1 MPISEG
7 IFERKEDDRIREE
20 HNDKDIN
27 YVTPPFGGHLEC
39 YSDEYVD
46 IDIDIDGPSSISFH
60 PSRQKSTIRR
70 SMLLQICKAFI
81 IISLT
86 FISFVPS
93 LAMDPA
99 SQPSA
104 TSSGSSTSDSVSSRT
119 DMPLSLN
126 YTETSSAA
134 KEAEAAHSLALLLLL
149 LGDDLVDE
157 DNSDG
162 IDVEESVL
170 RSPSTSLIN
179 SHGAYKRESNE
190 KHHPFLVI
198 CTVDG
203 DIMVLNAN
211 DGALVCAFN
220 SGTPLVG
227 PSEPLN
233 EDDDDDED
241 DYANNRDNDSHDSNH
256 QRYNAPPNERRIV
269 PGLDGQLYVA
279 SSDGFLKPL
288 EITVLDVLANPVKT
302 CRSSRRSNN
311 NFQQKDDDCNCNDK
325 NNNCVD
331 YADDTTDCGIV
342 TATKITSLFALDP
355 TTGTLVWHQHPN
367 GTTMRMDYDD
377 SDGNDDD
384 ENDTFRKKGKRSST
398 TVLLQREDVLV
409 QQISTD
415 TGASVWNVTLGTLQ
429 ALAFGDADDHAM
441 GPRSSRGQSSGNQLP
456 YLAEQGLLPT
466 GDETTD
472 DNQNDKEK
480 IHLDEEGDDDLLST
494 TKLPNVVF
502 SEDGT
507 SITAIDSS
515 YNSNNNNGGTKSNG
529 VMWSR
534 EFPTIV
540 ASVFGLNGKSWE
552 PLTVLDEPEDEA
564 ATSTMIDGEMPL
576 LPHPN
581 DVYNNDP
588 SFSNALIQESDSSAL
603 TLVFQRPHN
612 VNDQESMQFFR
623 TDQLN
628 HGRDWLFQNAIRQH
642 RRRQQAPQLF
652 PYFSSSKKTHLFPNG
667 IEFDHDDDNGLK
679 HFTPDYLQIAPP
691 VEYNGI
697 EQQPPRPLFCLSSDS
712 RTCVSIDTHG
722 LFLRWPILLLATLCV
737 ATGAIVGYRRFYE
750 QKQKKLIDD
759 NNKKQQRR
767 FSEMTVHS
775 RSSRTKVSF
784 HDDDG
789 INHTAYSADN
799 IDLLMQYQDDFDR
812 QRNQNKGQDFDDREF
827 EPRHRRPRH
836 ASIDASEMDPSK
848 YAMNESPITGDRE
861 LMNNNNKKIEFNNNN
876 NFVTT
881 GFVRSHSEPGNLD
894 QHQQMSKV
902 QVASIG
908 FKKER
913 MTPSTPSTKTG
924 STSETPKPDGMDGH
938 LTPSMPSMLPLE
950 ATSSHGVGL
959 IDGTIPLIQYTRYA
973 SEFEEIDALGKGGF
987 GSVFQCRNALDK
999 REYAI
1004 KKILIRK
1011 DSKLPQSDFTKRLK
1025 RTLRE
1030 VKSLALLDHSNI
1042 VRYYTAWLELEQM
1055 KDRNNTDN
1063 HSEGAPSCSDYYM
1076 MSPTSSSQV
1085 KKSVPGLGPD
1095 LSRSTR
1101 SPLRKS
1107 KNNFTN
1113 PFGSGT
1119 GLPSVSDNSFSSSSC
1134 YNHDSTGNHDILG
1147 IPEALDDY
1155 GFVFDRSGI
1164 EGEQSCTAG
1173 EQSCITEREENMK
1186 TYTST
1191 GQQSSSKSD
1200 ANPLG
1205 NKPRMNNDIS
1215 FQSFISSKSSIQE
1228 STSGWSRESRNRSK
1242 AAREEKNLKN
1252 EKEELIAVEPP
1263 ISMRYILYI
1272 QMQFCS
1278 QKTLADFLTNEKAR
1292 KGPSGTSIG
1301 NIDIPYALRLFLQ
1314 TCQGVKHVHGQGLI
1328 HRDLKPNNIFID
1340 DTGAVKVGDFGL
1352 SRESSDSSQV
1362 GIEGEPA
1369 VVKGSMNLGYNM
1381 DITAGVGTRSYA
1393 SPEQMKGGSDYDS
1406 STDIYSLGIILF
1418 ELCYPMYTVSTTEC

>member
-7 IFERKEDDRIREE
+7 IFEGKEDDRIGEE
-20 HNDKDIN
+20 DSDRAIN
-27 YVTPPFGGHLEC
+27 CVTVTPSFDGHREC
-39 YSDEYVD
+39 YSDER
-46 IDIDIDGPSSISFH
+46 IDIDIDVDSNGSSSISSH
-60 PSRQKSTIRR
+60 PSRQRSTKRR

-86 FISFVPS
+86 VLSFGPLQS
-93 LAMDPA
+93 
-99 SQPSA
+99 SA
-104 TSSGSSTSDSVSSRT
+104 TSLGSSSTSGPGSSRT
-119 DMPLSLN
+119 DTPFTSN
-126 YTETSSAA
+126 STETSTSSAA

-149 LGDDLVDE
+149 LGDDLVVDE
-157 DNSDG
+157 DNSNSDG
-162 IDVEESVL
+162 IIDEEESIL

-179 SHGAYKRESNE
+179 SRGGAYKRESNE
-190 KHHPFLVI
+190 RHHPFLVI

-211 DGALVCAFN
+211 DGALVCSFN

-233 EDDDDDED
+233 EDDDDEDD
-241 DYANNRDNDSHDSNH
+241 DYAGNNRDNNDGH
-256 QRYNAPPNERRIV
+256 APNERRIV

-302 CRSSRRSNN
+302 CRSSRKNSNSNN
-311 NFQQKDDDCNCNDK
+311 NNHSQQKDGGGCNDK

-331 YADDTTDCGIV
+331 YADDATDCGIV
-342 TATKITSLFALDP
+342 TATKSTSLFALDP
-355 TTGTLVWHQHPN
+355 ATGTLVWHQHPN
-367 GTTMRMDYDD
+367 GTTLRMDYDD
-377 SDGNDDD
+377 SDGNDEDED
-384 ENDTFRKKGKRSST
+384 ENENDTFRKKGKRSST

-441 GPRSSRGQSSGNQLP
+441 GSRSSRRQSSGDQLP
-456 YLAEQGLLPT
+456 HLAEQGLLPT

-472 DNQNDKEK
+472 DHRNDKEK
-480 IHLDEEGDDDLLST
+480 IHLDEEDLLST
-494 TKLPNVVF
+494 TNLPNVVF

-507 SITAIDSS
+507 SITAIDPS
-515 YNSNNNNGGTKSNG
+515 YNSNNNYGRKKSYHK
-529 VMWSR
+529 MWSR

-552 PLTVLDEPEDEA
+552 PLTVLDESEDDA
-564 ATSTMIDGEMPL
+564 DTPL

-581 DVYNNDP
+581 DIHVYNNDDP
-588 SFSNALIQESDSSAL
+588 SVSHNAPFQESDSSAL
-603 TLVFQRPHN
+603 ALVYN
-612 VNDQESMQFFR
+612 VNDQESMQFLR

-652 PYFSSSKKTHLFPNG
+652 PYFSSLKKTNLLPNG
-667 IEFDHDDDNGLK
+667 IELDHDD
-679 HFTPDYLQIAPP
+679 FTPNYLQLAPS
-691 VEYNGI
+691 VGYNGI
-697 EQQPPRPLFCLSSDS
+697 EQLPPRPFFCLSSDS

-737 ATGAIVGYRRFYE
+737 GTGAIVGYRRFYE
-750 QKQKKLIDD
+750 QKQKKLMDD

-767 FSEMTVHS
+767 FSEMTSLHS
-775 RSSRTKVSF
+775 RSSRSKVPF
-784 HDDDG
+784 QDDDG
-789 INHTAYSADN
+789 INHAAYSADN

-812 QRNQNKGQDFDDREF
+812 QRKQNMGQSSDDREF
-827 EPRHRRPRH
+827 EPRQRRPRRV
-836 ASIDASEMDPSK
+836 SIDVSQLDPSK
-848 YAMNESPITGDRE
+848 HAMNASHLTGDKE
-861 LMNNNNKKIEFNNNN
+861 LVNNNDKKKIEFNIDN

-894 QHQQMSKV
+894 QHQRMSKIQIV
-902 QVASIG
+902 PTG

-913 MTPSTPSTKTG
+913 MAPSTPSTKAG
-924 STSETPKPDGMDGH
+924 STSETQKPDGTDGH
-938 LTPSMPSMLPLE
+938 LTPPMPSTLPIE

-959 IDGTIPLIQYTRYA
+959 IDGNIPLIQYTRYA
-973 SEFEEIDALGKGGF
+973 SEFEEIGALGKGGF
-987 GSVFQCRNALDK
+987 GSVYQCRNELDK

-1055 KDRNNTDN
+1055 NDRSNSDD
-1063 HSEGAPSCSDYYM
+1063 HSAGAPSCSDYYM
-1076 MSPTSSSQV
+1076 MSPTSPFQA
-1085 KKSVPGLGPD
+1085 KMSVPGLGMD

-1101 SPLRKS
+1101 SPLWKS

-1113 PFGSGT
+1113 PFGSGR

-1134 YNHDSTGNHDILG
+1134 YNHDSTGNHDIPG

-1173 EQSCITEREENMK
+1173 EQSCITETEENVK
-1186 TYTST
+1186 TGSST
-1191 GQQSSSKSD
+1191 GQQSSSKTD
-1200 ANPLG
+1200 AKTPG
-1205 NKPRMNNDIS
+1205 NKPRLNNDIS
-1215 FQSFISSKSSIQE
+1215 FQSFLSSKSSIQE
-1228 STSGWSRESRNRSK
+1228 STSGWSQESRNQSED
-1242 AAREEKNLKN
+1242 AREAKNLKN
-1252 EKEELIAVEPP
+1252 EKEVPIAAEPP
-1263 ISMRYILYI
+1263 ISLRYILYI

-1292 KGPSGTSIG
+1292 KGPSGTSTG
-1301 NIDIPYALRLFLQ
+1301 SIDIPYALSLFLQ
-1314 TCQGVKHVHGQGLI
+1314 TCQGVKHVHSQGLI

-1352 SRESSDSSQV
+1352 SRESSDSGEV

-1369 VVKGSMNLGYNM
+1369 VVTGSTNFGYSM

-1418 ELCYPMYTVSTTEC
+1418 ELCYPMYTVSTTE